1 MKAVCVLSG
10 GLDSTVATAIVKRQG
25 HEIYIFHANYGHKSE
40 KKEIEAVKEI
50 AERLGAKETKFVDLT
65 FLKELGHSSLTDE
78 SLEVPVKE
86 EVSLGAK
93 ETPQTWVPMR
103 NTVLLSLAGAYAESL
118 GAKKIFVGFNAEEGL
133 GYPDNRP
140 PFVEAFN
147 LILER
152 GTASFTEP
160 KPKIEAPLINLDKV
174 GIIKKGIEVNAPF
187 ELTWSCY
194 FGREKHCGVCES
206 CQHRKRGFKET
217 GVKDPIEYEA

>member
-1 MKAVCVLSG
+1 MKAICVLSG
-10 GLDSTVATAIVKRQG
+10 GLDSTVATTIAKKQG
-25 HEIYIFHANYGHKSE
+25 HEIYILHASYGHRSK
-40 KKEIEAVKEI
+40 KKEIEAVKKI

-78 SLEVPVKE
+78 SLEIPVKK
-86 EVSLGAK
+86 EVSLEAK
-93 ETPQTWVPMR
+93 ETPPTWVPMR
-103 NTVLLSLAGAYAESL
+103 NTLLLFLAGAYDESIGAE
-118 GAKKIFVGFNAEEGL
+118 KIFVGFNVEEGL

-160 KPKIEAPLINLDKV
+160 KPRVKAPLIDLDKV
-174 GIIKKGIEVNAPF
+174 GIVKKGVEADAPF

-194 FGREKHCGVCES
+194 LGKEKHCGICES
-206 CQHRKRGFKET
+206 CQHRKRGFREA
-217 GVKDPIEYEA
+217 GVRDTIDYEV